1 MVEPPDTYDSSTEM
15 ALTSTSKRAM
25 RERVKADFEEFDS
38 GCRGIVL
45 FGSYAEGEQTKRS
58 DIDVCIIKPRA
69 GILDAIYDKLGGK
82 YDITVFENLPLYIKQ
97 EVIRTHEVI
106 VGNELDL
113 SEYFH
118 YFRKLWQDVEH
129 RSIENEFNTFAE
141 RKWYRRRWLHEKEKI
156 LREIGS
162 I

>member
-1 MVEPPDTYDSSTEM
+1 MPLKSTN
-15 ALTSTSKRAM
+15 KRM
-25 RERVKADFEEFDS
+25 TLERVKADFEEFDE
-38 GCRGIVL
+38 GCRGVVL

-58 DIDVCIIKPRA
+58 DIDVCIIKPVEDVM
-69 GILDAIYDKLGGK
+69 DAIYDKLGGK
-82 YDITVFENLPLYIKQ
+82 YDIKVFENLPLYIKE
-97 EVIRTHEVI
+97 EVIRNHEVV

-118 YFRKLWQDVEH
+118 FFRKLWQDVEH
-129 RSIENEFNTFAE
+129 RIMENEFTTSAE
-141 RKWYRRRWLHEKEKI
+141 RKRYRRRWLHEKEKI

>member
-1 MVEPPDTYDSSTEM
+1 MIHTNEMPLKSTN
-15 ALTSTSKRAM
+15 KRM
-25 RERVKADFEEFDS
+25 TLERVKADFEEFDE
-38 GCRGIVL
+38 GCRGVVL

-58 DIDVCIIKPRA
+58 DIDVCIIKPVEDVM
-69 GILDAIYDKLGGK
+69 DAIYDKLGGK
-82 YDITVFENLPLYIKQ
+82 YDIKVFEHLPLYIKE
-97 EVIRTHEVI
+97 EVIRNHEVV

-118 YFRKLWQDVEH
+118 FFRKLWQDVEH
-129 RSIENEFNTFAE
+129 RIMENEFTTSAE
-141 RKWYRRRWLHEKEKI
+141 RKRYRRRWLHEKEKI

>member
-1 MVEPPDTYDSSTEM
+1 MIHTNEMPLKSTN
-15 ALTSTSKRAM
+15 KRM
-25 RERVKADFEEFDS
+25 TLERVKADFEEFDE
-38 GCRGIVL
+38 GCRGVVL

-58 DIDVCIIKPRA
+58 DIDVCIIKPVEDVM
-69 GILDAIYDKLGGK
+69 DAIYDKLGGK
-82 YDITVFENLPLYIKQ
+82 YDIKVFENLPLYIKE
-97 EVIRTHEVI
+97 EVIRNHEVV

-118 YFRKLWQDVEH
+118 FFRKLWQDVEH
-129 RSIENEFNTFAE
+129 RIMENEFTTSAE
-141 RKWYRRRWLHEKEKI
+141 RKRYRRRWLHEKEKI

>member
-1 MVEPPDTYDSSTEM
+1 MIHSTEKT
-15 ALTSTSKRAM
+15 LKSTSKRTM
-25 RERVKADFEEFDS
+25 LERVKADFEEFDE

-58 DIDVCIIKPRA
+58 DIDVCIIKPME
-69 GILDAIYDKLGGK
+69 GILDAIYDKRGGK
-82 YDITVFENLPLYIKQ
+82 YDIKVFENLPLYIKQ
-97 EVIRTHEVI
+97 DVIRTHEV
-106 VGNELDL
+106 VLGNELDL

-118 YFRKLWQDVEH
+118 FFRKLWQDVEH
-129 RSIENEFNTFAE
+129 RIMENEFNTIAE
-141 RKWYRRRWLHEKEKI
+141 RKRYRRRWLHEKEKI